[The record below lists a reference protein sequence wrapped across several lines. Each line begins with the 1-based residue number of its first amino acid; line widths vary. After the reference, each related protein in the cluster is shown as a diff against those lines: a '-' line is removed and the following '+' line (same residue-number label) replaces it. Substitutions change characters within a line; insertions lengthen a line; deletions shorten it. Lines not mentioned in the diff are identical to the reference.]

1 MDIFLALNA
10 AVCALMIAA
19 FAYSASQE
27 DRPVVQLG
35 LIAVFTTLAFF
46 SIYYI

>member
-10 AVCALMIAA
+10 AVCGVMISG
-19 FAYSASQE
+19 FAYSAYE
-27 DRPVVQLG
+27 DEDPGIALG
-35 LIAVFTTLAFF
+35 LIAVFTALAFF